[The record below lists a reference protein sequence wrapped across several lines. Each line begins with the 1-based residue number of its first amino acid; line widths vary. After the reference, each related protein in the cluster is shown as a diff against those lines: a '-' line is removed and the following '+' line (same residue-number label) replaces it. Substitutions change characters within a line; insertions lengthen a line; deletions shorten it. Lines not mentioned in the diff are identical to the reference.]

1 MLSEITDMN
10 IKKKK
15 IAVIGSGSWATAVS
29 KMMLEN
35 VKHINWFMRKPET
48 TEFFEKH
55 GRNPRYLQNVEFDT
69 NRITFYHDIDEITAE
84 SDIIV
89 LAVPSAYLP
98 AVFGNLKT
106 DISKKH
112 ILSGI
117 KGIVT
122 DENLL
127 VVQYLNK
134 YFDVPFENLG
144 IIAGPCHAEEV
155 ALERLSYLTVACTD
169 PVKAEKFAS
178 LIRCEY
184 IKTTLSDDIWG
195 TEYSSVLKNIV
206 AIASGICHGLRYG
219 DNFQAVLISN
229 AIQEMKRFVDTVHPI
244 TRDIKSSAYLGDLLV
259 TAYSQF
265 SRNRMFGMMVGKGYS
280 QFSRNRMFGMMVG
293 KGYPVKAAKLE
304 LNMVAEGYYSSKSI
318 YEINRN
324 YGVDMPI
331 TNAVYKILYENVS
344 PKKEIALL
352 TEKLS

>member
-1 MLSEITDMN
+1 MN
-10 IKKKK
+10 IRKKKV
-15 IAVIGSGSWATAVS
+15 AVIGSGSWATALA
-29 KMMLEN
+29 KILLEN

-48 TEFFEKH
+48 TELFEKTGH
-55 GRNPRYLQNVEFDT
+55 NPRYLQNVEFDT
-69 NRITFYHDIDEITAE
+69 NRITFYNDIDEITAE
-84 SDIIV
+84 SDILV
-89 LAVPSAYLP
+89 MAVPSAYLP
-98 AVFGNLKT
+98 VILGTLKT

-117 KGIVT
+117 KGVISE
-122 DENLL
+122 ENLL

-134 YFDVPFENLG
+134 YFHVPTENLG
-144 IIAGPCHAEEV
+144 VIAGPCHAEEV

-169 PVKAEKFAS
+169 EEKAGKFAS

-195 TEYSSVLKNIV
+195 TEYSSVLKNII

-219 DNFQAVLISN
+219 DNFQAVLVSN
-229 AIQEMKRFVDTVHPI
+229 AIQEIKRFVDTVHPI

-265 SRNRMFGMMVGKGYS
+265 SRNRTFGMMI
-280 QFSRNRMFGMMVG
+280 G

-318 YEINRN
+318 FEINKIHQ
-324 YGVDMPI
+324 VDMPI
-331 TNAVYKILYENVS
+331 TEAVYKILYENSS
-344 PKKEIALL
+344 PKKEITLL

>member
-1 MLSEITDMN
+1 MN

-15 IAVIGSGSWATAVS
+15 VAVIGSGSWATALG
-29 KMMLEN
+29 KMLLEN
-35 VKHINWFMRKPET
+35 VKNINWFIRKQET
-48 TEFFEKH
+48 IEHFEKH
-55 GRNPRYLQNVEFDT
+55 GHNPRYLQNVEFDM
-69 NRITFYHDIDEITAE
+69 NRITFYNDINEITAE
-84 SDIIV
+84 SDILV

-98 AVFGNLKT
+98 AILGSMKT

-117 KGIVT
+117 KGIVSE
-122 DENLL
+122 ENLL

-134 YFDVPFENLG
+134 FFNVPFENLG
-144 IIAGPCHAEEV
+144 VIAGPCHAEEV
-155 ALERLSYLTVACTD
+155 ALERLSYLTIACTD

-219 DNFQAVLISN
+219 DNFQAVLLSN
-229 AIQEMKRFVDTVHPI
+229 AIQEMKRFIDTVHPI
-244 TRDIKSSAYLGDLLV
+244 TRDIKNSAYLGDLLV

-265 SRNRMFGMMVGKGYS
+265 SRNRT
-280 QFSRNRMFGMMVG
+280 FGMMVG

-318 YEINRN
+318 FEINKSYN
-324 YGVDMPI
+324 VEMPI
-331 TNAVYKILYENVS
+331 SEAVYKILYENGS
-344 PKKEIALL
+344 PKKEIAML